1 MNEFQPPYLPA
12 VSQCNAVMLYSIF
25 AHHVV
30 LMYLWMCE
38 SDCVQYTSQKP
49 CKPYPLCSPCSR
61 QAWSSTLLGSN
72 SCQGLS
78 GPRRIQHCCWCMFLG
93 IGGIPKSLLTG
104 HLNFLMQHTWN
115 TTIQYFHVHCYTVT
129 HIDIPTSNKICSC
142 LPWQLLDILKFATDI
157 HWFTKPTSLN
167 EEVVKLWPLTWRKVW
182 RMFQFGNTQNSIFQ
196 LLIQRTFDRELPFTS
211 VDESSKS
218 NDLG

>member
-1 MNEFQPPYLPA
+1 MAEGVDCRGNLSKQVRCDSDPDGLFGFVDETWTPSIGKSPMNEFQPPYLPA

-104 HLNFLMQHTWN
+104 HLNFLMQHTW
-115 TTIQYFHVHCYTVT
+115 
-129 HIDIPTSNKICSC
+129 
-142 LPWQLLDILKFATDI
+142 
-157 HWFTKPTSLN
+157 
-167 EEVVKLWPLTWRKVW
+167 
-182 RMFQFGNTQNSIFQ
+182 
-196 LLIQRTFDRELPFTS
+196 
-211 VDESSKS
+211 
-218 NDLG
+218 